1 MLTRLLSIALL
12 AFAANAAHAQCIARH
27 AVTGQLVPV
36 IETTG
41 FISSFRAFS
50 SHRPDGYPIIYY
62 GQGYMVLSPLMKQ
75 FVALHECAHLVEST
89 SNEFLANC
97 RALQIL
103 RQQGLSSYDEQ
114 LIAQSHYN
122 DGSLPSQ
129 YGGSGAVFWSKT
141 IACAGQRVP

>member
-1 MLTRLLSIALL
+1 MLTRPLLIALL
-12 AFAANAAHAQCIARH
+12 AFAANATHAQCIARH
-27 AVTGQLVPV
+27 AATGKLVPV

-41 FISSFRAFS
+41 FTSSFRAFS
-50 SHRPDGYPIIYY
+50 THRPDGYPIIYY

-97 RALQIL
+97 RALQIM
-103 RQQGLSSYDEQ
+103 REQGLSSYDEQ

-122 DGSLPSQ
+122 DGPLPPQ
-129 YGGSGAVFWSKT
+129 YGGSGAFFWSQT
-141 IACAGQRVP
+141 ITCAGPRVL